1 MRVNTLILILSFSL
15 TLLMGFFVYKL
26 NSNLVSLDLLFLDIE
41 TSLGKVVLFSVLIGF
56 FILYSTIFLAIILP
70 SFSSPNVLIK
80 CDKFLLS
87 IVFTTSCAEKLFK
100 PICIFKEP
108 SDMNEKP
115 L

>member
-56 FILYSTIFLAIILP
+56 FITLFFEILYSLKKT
-70 SFSSPNVLIK
+70 NK
-80 CDKFLLS
+80 ND
-87 IVFTTSCAEKLFK
+87 
-100 PICIFKEP
+100 
-108 SDMNEKP
+108 
-115 L
+115 

>member
-56 FILYSTIFLAIILP
+56 FITLFFEILYSLKKT
-70 SFSSPNVLIK
+70 NK
-80 CDKFLLS
+80 
-87 IVFTTSCAEKLFK
+87 
-100 PICIFKEP
+100 
-108 SDMNEKP
+108 NN
-115 L
+115 